1 MTIDVR
7 FYHLTRT
14 PLPQVLPVLLQRVLT
29 RGQTAAVLSP
39 SQDDLTRLDDLLWS
53 FPPESF
59 LPHHLLGAGQTGGE
73 GDPIV
78 LTDDKTACA
87 GRDVLFFLHGFPPDL
102 TDLEPTIAAILF
114 DAPAVQTAR
123 AQWKQ
128 MSANDTLTLTY
139 WQQTERGGWEKK
151 A

>member
-1 MTIDVR
+1 MTIDAR

-39 SQDDLTRLDDLLWS
+39 SQDDLGRLDDVLWS
-53 FPPESF
+53 FQPESF
-59 LPHHLLGAGQTGGE
+59 LPHRVLEPGQTAD

-78 LTDDKTACA
+78 LTRDKTACA

-123 AQWKQ
+123 AQWKDL
-128 MSANDTLTLTY
+128 SANDTHTLTY

>member
-1 MTIDVR
+1 MTIDAR

-14 PLPQVLPVLLQRVLT
+14 PLSQVLPVLLQRVLT

-39 SQDDLTRLDDLLWS
+39 SQDDLGRLDDLLWS
-53 FPPESF
+53 FRPESF
-59 LPHHLLGAGQTGGE
+59 LPHRVLEPGQTAD

-78 LTDDKTACA
+78 LTGDKTACV

>member
-14 PLPQVLPVLLQRVLT
+14 PLPQVLPVLLQRVLA

-39 SQDDLTRLDDLLWS
+39 SQDDLGRLDDLLWS
-53 FPPESF
+53 FQPESF
-59 LPHHLLGAGQTGGE
+59 LPHRLLEPEQTGGD

-78 LTDDKTACA
+78 LTGDKTASA
-87 GRDVLFFLHGFPPDL
+87 GRDMLFFLHGFPPDL

-123 AQWKQ
+123 AQWKDL
-128 MSANDTLTLTY
+128 SANDTLTLTY

>member
-14 PLPQVLPVLLQRVLT
+14 PLPQVLPVLLQRVLA
-29 RGQTAAVLSP
+29 RGQRAAVLSP

-53 FPPESF
+53 FQPESF
-59 LPHHLLGAGQTGGE
+59 LPHRLRGAGD
-73 GDPIV
+73 DPII

-128 MSANDTLTLTY
+128 MRANDTLTLTY